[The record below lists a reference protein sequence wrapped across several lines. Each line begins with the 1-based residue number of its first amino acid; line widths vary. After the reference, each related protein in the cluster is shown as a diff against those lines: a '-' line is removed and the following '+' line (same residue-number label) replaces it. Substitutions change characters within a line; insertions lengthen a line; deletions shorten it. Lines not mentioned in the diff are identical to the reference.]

1 MMAEG
6 LQLRLPYKRQLV
18 LWIPRILNIMIR
30 TVPLTLHV
38 MSYAMVPMVGASL
51 VVLFSGLKTKNTF
64 VLIVF

>member
-1 MMAEG
+1 
-6 LQLRLPYKRQLV
+6 
-18 LWIPRILNIMIR
+18 
-30 TVPLTLHV
+30 